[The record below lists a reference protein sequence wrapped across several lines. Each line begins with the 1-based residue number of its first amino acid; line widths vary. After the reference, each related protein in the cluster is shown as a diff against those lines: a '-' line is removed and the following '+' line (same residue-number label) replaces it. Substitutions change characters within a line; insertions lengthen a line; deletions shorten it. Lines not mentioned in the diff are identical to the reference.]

1 MARLTLNISK
11 EYNEKLIGQVIDAK
25 NYMQLGVSSCN
36 RKELLFFAAALGYKS
51 GEPLPFHSAKVSF
64 ARTENFNINLPLLY
78 GSLYYE
84 HYVASGKCSIEDVV
98 NEDNIYNLLEEY
110 ANKGLSILDEELKLG
125 TPDQTL
131 MNDLIGEMKETY
143 EDFID
148 FCEAQKI
155 SIENI

>member
-1 MARLTLNISK
+1 MARLTLNVAK
-11 EYNEKLIGQVIDAK
+11 EYNENLIGQVIDVK
-25 NYMQLGVSSCN
+25 NYMQLGKDSCN

-51 GEPLPFHSAKVSF
+51 GEPLPFKSAKVSF

-84 HYVASGKCSIEDVV
+84 HKVAQGEGTIEEIVD
-98 NEDNIYNLLEEY
+98 EDNVYNLLEEF
-110 ANKGLSILDEELKLG
+110 ANKGFSMLDDEIQMG

-131 MNDLIGEMKETY
+131 MNDLIGEMKDTY

-148 FCEAQKI
+148 FCEANSI
-155 SIENI
+155 SIEDI